1 MSDTTEFD
9 EEAVPEDEQSARGRD
24 AYTLD
29 LDNEDELQQWLVKGF
44 ESNGWDAI
52 REVSPDNSN
61 YRVDLLCIHPKFG
74 RVGIETK
81 YVRPGEGG
89 KKIAQAH
96 QQITQQYW
104 NKKYWGDKILLWALC
119 PYFARAHLDDP
130 DRYNRTK
137 SSERSQF
144 TREFFA
150 HYGIG
155 CLNPSKGYNLI
166 SYNHSVNERKIPA
179 FSVNDDIPWRYY
191 ESADIEELRE
201 SVREKRG
208 VEFE

>member
-1 MSDTTEFD
+1 MNN
-9 EEAVPEDEQSARGRD
+9 RD
-24 AYTLD
+24 ALD
-29 LDNEDELQQWLVKGF
+29 LENEDELQQWLAAGL
-44 ESNGWDAI
+44 ESNGWDVI
-52 REVSPDNSN
+52 REASPDHSN

-89 KKIAQAH
+89 KKIARAH

-104 NKKYWGDKILLWALC
+104 NKKYWGDKILLWAIC

-130 DRYNRTK
+130 GQYSLMK
-137 SSERSQF
+137 SSGKNKF
-144 TREFFA
+144 TREFFG

-155 CLNPSKGYNLI
+155 HLNPTKGENLI
-166 SYNHSVNERKIPA
+166 CYNYSTNERKIPA
-179 FSVNDDIPWRYY
+179 FSAGGSLRLSRY
-191 ESADIEELRE
+191 EQVDIEEIRE

-208 VEFE
+208 VGFE